1 MLTQFFYFCPMLQ
14 IIGKVIMAIGF
25 AICGIGLADSLF
37 FYNDKNLL
45 PYLGIGFLVFMLGN
59 FIAKKGSR

>member
-1 MLTQFFYFCPMLQ
+1 MIQM
-14 IIGKVIMAIGF
+14 IGKIIMAIGF

-45 PYLGIGFLVFMLGN
+45 PYLGIGFLVFMIGN
-59 FIAKKGSR
+59 FIAKKGSK

>member
-1 MLTQFFYFCPMLQ
+1 MLQ

-25 AICGIGLADSLF
+25 GVCGIGLIDSLF

-45 PYLGIGFLVFMLGN
+45 PYLGIGLLIFMIGN
-59 FIAKKGSR
+59 IIAKKGTK